1 MGNRIPDEIIEKVR
15 HSTDIVEVVSEYVQL
30 KKQGRNYFG
39 LCPFHGEST
48 PSFSVSPDK
57 QIYHCFGCG
66 AGGNSITFLTNIEGI
81 SFFDAVNKLGEK
93 ANISLKEYEPSSSSE
108 PISTTTTSMIEAHT
122 YLAKYYHHL
131 LLNTEEGKEA
141 LQYLLDRG
149 FTLEAIEKFGIGYSL
164 ERWDAVT
171 NILQRRGYSLSL
183 MEEAGLVIRR
193 EQDGNYFDRFRNRIM
208 FPIHNL
214 QGKVVAFSGRSLGE
228 DTPKY
233 LNSPE
238 TTIFTKGRILYNYHQ
253 SRAHMRK
260 KQRAIL
266 LEGYADVIAAY
277 KAGYEE
283 TIATMGTALTE
294 EQAKTIRRTVDQVI
308 ISFDGDAAGISAAFK
323 AANMLIQVGCEVKIA
338 QLPEGLDPD
347 DYVKK
352 YGAEKFR
359 TAIIEASLSFMA
371 FKLYY
376 LRQGKNLQDESVR
389 MKYIHDV
396 LQEVAK
402 LNKPIEIE
410 HYINTLSKDFSISVE
425 ALQAELSNIHRQTKP
440 TEVVKVRRQTPSF
453 STKKTRLAYENA
465 ERILIAHMLQ
475 NADIARKVQEKLPGL
490 FHIQEHSEIIIHLY
504 AYYEEG
510 NYPDVSNFLGR
521 LPNASLQNLVT
532 EIALINVNPDV
543 SEQEIKDCIQAVIKH
558 EREMLLKQRMMEV
571 EEAIRQQDRERAKTL
586 QYEIQQLLL
595 TIKS

>member
-1 MGNRIPDEIIEKVR
+1 MGNRIPDEIIEKIR
-15 HSTDIVEVVSEYVQL
+15 HSVDIVEVVSEYVQL

-66 AGGNSITFLTNIEGI
+66 AGGNAITFLTNLEGI
-81 SFFDAVNKLGEK
+81 SFFDAINKLGEK
-93 ANISLKEYEPSSSSE
+93 ANISLKEYEPSSAAE
-108 PISTTTTSMIEAHT
+108 PVSKSVMSMLEAHT
-122 YLAKYYHHL
+122 YLAKYYQHL
-131 LLNTEEGKEA
+131 LLHTEEGKEA
-141 LQYLLDRG
+141 LEYLLNRG
-149 FTLEAIEKFGIGYSL
+149 FTVEAIEKFGIGYSL
-164 ERWDAVT
+164 DRWDAVT
-171 NILQRRGYSLSL
+171 TILQRRGYALSL

-193 EQDGNYFDRFRNRIM
+193 EQDDNYFDRFRNRIM

-238 TTIFTKGRILYNYHQ
+238 TTIFTKGKILYHYHQ

-277 KAGYEE
+277 TAGYEE
-283 TIATMGTALTE
+283 TVATMGTALTE
-294 EQAKTIRRTVDQVI
+294 EQAKIIRRTVDQVV
-308 ISFDGDAAGISAAFK
+308 ISYDGDAAGIAAAFK
-323 AANMLIQVGCEVKIA
+323 AANILINVGCEVKIA

-352 YGAEKFR
+352 HGPEKFR
-359 TAIIEASLSFMA
+359 TMIIEASLSFMA

-389 MKYIHDV
+389 MKYIHEV

-425 ALQAELSNIHRQTKP
+425 ALKAELSNIHRQAKP
-440 TEVVKVRRQTPSF
+440 TSVVKVNRQVSSF
-453 STKKTRLAYENA
+453 SSKKKRLAYENA

-475 NADIARKVQEKLPGL
+475 NADVAQKVQQQLPGL

-510 NYPDVSNFLGR
+510 NYPDVSNFIGK
-521 LPNASLQNLVT
+521 LPNTSLQNLVT
-532 EIALINVNPDV
+532 EIALINVNPDI
-543 SEQEIKDCIQAVIKH
+543 SEQEINDCIQAIRKH
-558 EREMLLKQRMMEV
+558 EREILLEQRKLEV
-571 EEAIRQQDRERAKTL
+571 VDALRQQDRERAKKL

>member
-1 MGNRIPDEIIEKVR
+1 MGNRIPDEIIEKIR
-15 HSTDIVEVVSEYVQL
+15 HSVDIVEVISEYVQL

-66 AGGNSITFLTNIEGI
+66 AGGNAITFLTNLEGI

-108 PISTTTTSMIEAHT
+108 PISTNVTSMLEAHT

-131 LLNTEEGKEA
+131 LLHTEEGKEA
-141 LQYLLDRG
+141 LQYLLNRG
-149 FTLEAIEKFGIGYSL
+149 FTREVIEKFGIGYSL

-238 TTIFTKGRILYNYHQ
+238 TTIFTKGKILYNYHH

-277 KAGYEE
+277 EAGYEE

-308 ISFDGDAAGISAAFK
+308 ISFDGDKAGVSAAFK
-323 AANMLIQVGCEVKIA
+323 AANLLIQVGCEVKIA

-352 YGAEKFR
+352 HGTEKFR
-359 TAIIEASLSFMA
+359 TMIIEASLSFMA
-371 FKLYY
+371 FKLHY

-389 MKYIHDV
+389 MKYIHEV

-402 LNKPIEIE
+402 LDKPIEIE
-410 HYINTLSKDFSISVE
+410 HYINTLSKDFSISIE
-425 ALQAELSNIHRQTKP
+425 ALKAELSNIHRQMKP
-440 TEVVKVRRQTPSF
+440 TSVAKVQRPKPSF
-453 STKKTRLAYENA
+453 SPKKTRLAYENA

-475 NADIARKVQEKLPGL
+475 NADIARKVQEQLPGL

-510 NYPDVSNFLGR
+510 NYPDVSNFIGKLS
-521 LPNASLQNLVT
+521 NTSLQNLVT
-532 EIALINVNPDV
+532 EIALINVNPDI
-543 SEQEIKDCIQAVIKH
+543 SEQEIKDCIQAITRH
-558 EREMLLKQRMMEV
+558 EREMLLEQRKLEV
-571 EEAIRQQDRERAKTL
+571 VEALRQQDRERAKKL